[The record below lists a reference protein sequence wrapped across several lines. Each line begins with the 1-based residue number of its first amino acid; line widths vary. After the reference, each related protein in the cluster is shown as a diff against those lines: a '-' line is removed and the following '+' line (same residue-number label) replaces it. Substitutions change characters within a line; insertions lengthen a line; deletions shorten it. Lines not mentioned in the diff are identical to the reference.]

1 MSARSRTHLA
11 RRLPVAAALIVL
23 AVAQSTT
30 TSAQCPSSTVAC
42 IGTSVSGVEEFNK
55 TEASADAANSVSV
68 AASSAAYDLAIGAVS
83 AIVNVDDVWRHR
95 STATAVDRFELQGV
109 PSAAFKVRLHLSL
122 LWVADPGLRQAWA
135 GGDARLAVG
144 DQTVQAGSF
153 GPSMDAYIE
162 LDLSAKA
169 GEPFTVTYEAS
180 AVASGYYPSC
190 TLNGQLEFVGVPE
203 GGVIT
208 SCNGFRSEA
217 VSVEQSTW
225 SRVKALYR

>member
-1 MSARSRTHLA
+1 MSTRSGTRLA
-11 RRLPVAAALIVL
+11 RRVLVTAVLVVL
-23 AVAQSTT
+23 AVAQSTI
-30 TSAQCPSSTVAC
+30 TSAQCPSSTVSC
-42 IGTSVSGVEEFNK
+42 VGTSVSGVEEFSQSE
-55 TEASADAANSVSV
+55 TSANAANSVSV
-68 AASSAAYDLAIGAVS
+68 AASSASYNLVTGFVS

-95 STATAVDRFELQGV
+95 STATAVDRFQLNGV

-122 LWVADPGLRQAWA
+122 HWVADPGFRQAWA
-135 GGDARLAVG
+135 GGDARLSVG

-162 LDLSAKA
+162 LDLSTNA
-169 GEPFTVTYEAS
+169 GEPFTVTYETS

-190 TLNGQLEFVGVPE
+190 TLNGQLEFVGVPT

-208 SCNGFRSEA
+208 SCNGFDA
-217 VSVEQSTW
+217 DPVSTEESTW